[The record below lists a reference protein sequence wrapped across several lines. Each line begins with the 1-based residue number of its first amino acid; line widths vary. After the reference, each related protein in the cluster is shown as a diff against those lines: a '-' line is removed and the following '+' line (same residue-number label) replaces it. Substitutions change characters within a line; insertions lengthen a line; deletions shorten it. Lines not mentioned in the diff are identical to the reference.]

1 MGRMAVIVPYQDAK
15 EKVAVHTR
23 SPALCR
29 QPGSRPSQQRQ
40 TATLLARAR
49 DTDAV
54 RCWGGCCKIEIR
66 YANSPARESSVGT
79 GFDIRCLLV
88 TLCGDAP
95 SRPTLP
101 VLCRPGRR
109 PGGASAGR
117 GVGAPLAALRDVP
130 TSPTFFD

>member
-79 GFDIRCLLV
+79 GFNIRCPLV
-88 TLCGDAP
+88 TPCGSAA
-95 SRPTLP
+95 SRRTLP
-101 VLCRPGRR
+101 VLCRPARR
-109 PGGASAGR
+109 LHGVES
-117 GVGAPLAALRDVP
+117 VGAPLQFAASRP
-130 TSPTFFD
+130 